1 MTKSSTVLHYTNIDS
16 SDFAPWC
23 EFHPDSSPLE
33 VGTKYRL
40 TTDLVEG
47 DFYFQLAISADAL
60 ISGDIKN
67 LTFTNNSVDF
77 VADRAY
83 CVFGIDSSNGNY
95 PFDVYIKNLKLYKVI
110 ENQ

>member
-1 MTKSSTVLHYTNIDS
+1 MTKNSAVLHYTNIDS

-40 TTDLVEG
+40 TADLVEG

-77 VADRAY
+77 VADQAY
-83 CVFGIDSSNGNY
+83 RVFATESKSGNY
-95 PFDVYIKNLKLYKVI
+95 PFNVHIENLKLYKVI
-110 ENQ
+110 EN

>member
-1 MTKSSTVLHYTNIDS
+1 MTKSDTVLHYTNIDS
-16 SDFAPWC
+16 ADFAPWC
-23 EFHPDSSPLE
+23 EFPTSPLE
-33 VGTKYRL
+33 AGQKYRL
-40 TTDLVEG
+40 TADEVRG
-47 DFYFQLAISADAL
+47 SFHFQLVISADAL